1 MLWSREQDMRYDYY
15 RPFAAHR
22 LAAGLDARGGISAWR
37 HRIAS
42 TSIAAFYNPAT
53 KEPESDELGGAA
65 DLPYPIPNVRVTYS
79 PVDSPVPRGWWRSV
93 DSSGN
98 AFVVESFLDEL
109 AAAAGKDPLRLRQEL
124 LAEPRR
130 IAYPNRDFVQ
140 ETARLKGVLDLVA
153 EKAPWGGAL
162 APGTGRGFAAHYSFR
177 SYCAMAAEVEADG
190 RGGARVHRV
199 VCAVDCGRVVHPGL
213 VAAQMESAVV
223 FALSAALHGAITIDR
238 SSVVEGNFDTYDLVR
253 IDAAPVVETHIVPS
267 TAPPTGVG
275 EPGVP
280 VVAPPVFNALYAAT
294 GRRVRR
300 LPLQPGDLKPA

>member
-1 MLWSREQDMRYDYY
+1 
-15 RPFAAHR
+15 
-22 LAAGLDARGGISAWR
+22 
-37 HRIAS
+37 
-42 TSIAAFYNPAT
+42 
-53 KEPESDELGGAA
+53 
-65 DLPYPIPNVRVTYS
+65 
-79 PVDSPVPRGWWRSV
+79 
-93 DSSGN
+93 
-98 AFVVESFLDEL
+98 
-109 AAAAGKDPLRLRQEL
+109 
-124 LAEPRR
+124 
-130 IAYPNRDFVQ
+130 
-140 ETARLKGVLDLVA
+140 
-153 EKAPWGGAL
+153 
-162 APGTGRGFAAHYSFR
+162 
-177 SYCAMAAEVEADG
+177 MAAEVEADG

-280 VVAPPVFNALYAAT
+280 VVAPAVFNALYAAT